1 MTELTS
7 GIFDNLHFWHWWV
20 FAIVL
25 FILEMLSPGVFLMWI
40 GFAAV
45 ITGAILL
52 VLPDIAWQT
61 QFIIFAVAGIL
72 SVIAGRMWFQRNP
85 IATDQPALNERS
97 NDLIGNIYEVQQAI
111 KNGEGRI
118 KVGESTWKAIGPDCP
133 AGSKVRVI
141 SVNGAI
147 AKVEAAS

>member
-7 GIFDNLHFWHWWV
+7 GIFDHLQFWHWWI

-40 GFAAV
+40 GFAAAA
-45 ITGAILL
+45 TGAILL
-52 VLPDIAWQT
+52 VLPDMAWQT

-72 SVIAGRMWFQRNP
+72 AVIAGRMWFQHHP
-85 IATDQPALNERS
+85 IVTDQPTLNERS
-97 NDLIGNIYEVQQAI
+97 DDLIGKVYEVQQAI

-133 AGSKVRVI
+133 EGSQVRVI

-147 AKVEAAS
+147 LKVEPVL

>member
-1 MTELTS
+1 MADLTS

-25 FILEMLSPGVFLMWI
+25 FILEMLSPGIFLMWI

-52 VLPDIAWQT
+52 ALPDMGWQA
-61 QFIIFAVAGIL
+61 QFVIFAIAGIVA
-72 SVIAGRMWFQRNP
+72 VIAGRMWFQRNP
-85 IATDQPALNERS
+85 IVSDQPALNERS
-97 NDLIGNIYEVQQAI
+97 DDLIGKVYEVQQAI

-118 KVGESTWKAIGPDCP
+118 KVGESTWKAIGPDC
-133 AGSKVRVI
+133 AEGTQVRVV

-147 AKVEAAS
+147 VKVETV